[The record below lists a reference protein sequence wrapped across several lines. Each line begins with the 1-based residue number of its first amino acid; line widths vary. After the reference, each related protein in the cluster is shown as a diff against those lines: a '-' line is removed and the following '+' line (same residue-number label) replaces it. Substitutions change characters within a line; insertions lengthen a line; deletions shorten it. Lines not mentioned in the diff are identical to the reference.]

1 MDAAAQWVRRA
12 GQEIPALG
20 TAPIDAPV
28 VAAGHAVQPGLVE
41 ESLSAAGPWAGQES
55 PAPIQ
60 EPAHAEKHAVQP
72 GPVEE
77 SLGAAG
83 PVQAGEILA
92 LMDEPVAAA
101 GHAAQTGQ
109 DIPAPIEEPME
120 AAEPVVEPEGNHV
133 KASEDRV
140 TPTVK
145 NQSDPAAGSTG
156 NSMKDDNGK
165 KTKTSKP
172 AKEENKNKAKKQ
184 DDKKDN
190 EQDEKKT
197 AAHRA
202 SSLLW
207 HQKYVR
213 KGVLRN
219 PEDDAKKNAGNLSEM
234 RFKFLKDYKDK
245 YDGEKTGMDLHRK
258 AIKAWMDSDE
268 RSQALAAKEGICFM
282 PTMD

>member
-1 MDAAAQWVRRA
+1 
-12 GQEIPALG
+12 
-20 TAPIDAPV
+20 
-28 VAAGHAVQPGLVE
+28 
-41 ESLSAAGPWAGQES
+41 
-55 PAPIQ
+55 
-60 EPAHAEKHAVQP
+60 
-72 GPVEE
+72 
-77 SLGAAG
+77 
-83 PVQAGEILA
+83 
-92 LMDEPVAAA
+92 MDEPVAAA

-133 KASEDRV
+133 KASEDRA
-140 TPTVK
+140 TPTMK

-219 PEDDAKKNAGNLSEM
+219 PEDDAKKKCWQPERDALQVPQGLQGQVRRQKDRRGFASESYQS
-234 RFKFLKDYKDK
+234 L
-245 YDGEKTGMDLHRK
+245 DGLR
-258 AIKAWMDSDE
+258 
-268 RSQALAAKEGICFM
+268 
-282 PTMD
+282 